1 MKHLVMIQFGELF
14 LKSEGVRRYYVRI
27 LTGSIHTALDAAGLE
42 HTIHQ
47 HRGRILISGEDSKA
61 IANIVSHIFGVVGV
75 ARCICIPT
83 DKEEIARV
91 AADMSQGKLHPG
103 MTFAVRARRSGVE
116 GFTSQE
122 LGAYVGSALWFEGLK
137 VDLSDPDY
145 ALYVEARHW
154 GTLIYDTILPGPGGL
169 PLGTQA
175 RVLSL
180 LSAGIDSPVAS
191 WLVMRRGCPTTFLN
205 LDGGAY
211 AGSGVNAAVIT
222 NFANLSHW
230 SPGRKITL
238 LQLNMES
245 FYEALLAE
253 DIIKNRCILCKRFML
268 RVAVAVAQ
276 EEKVA
281 ALVMGDT
288 IGQVASQTLENLGVT
303 DSLIPSDL
311 LLLRPLIT
319 NDKQETVDRA
329 RAIGTFQE
337 SPGDLSCAVV
347 PKHPAVAATIDVIKE
362 EEAKLDIA
370 SLVKTVIL
378 TKKVFIACDG
388 AVEEIVKK

>member
-1 MKHLVMIQFGELF
+1 MKNLVMIQYGELF
-14 LKSEGVRRYYVRI
+14 LKSEGVRRYYVKI

-42 HTIHQ
+42 HVIHQ
-47 HRGRILISGEDSKA
+47 HRGRILISGEESES

-75 ARCICIPT
+75 AQCICIPT
-83 DKEEIARV
+83 DKEEIART
-91 AADMSQGKLHPG
+91 AANLSRGKLQAG

-116 GFTSQE
+116 GFNSQE
-122 LGAYVGSALWFEGLK
+122 LAAYVGSALWFEGLT
-137 VDLSDPDY
+137 VDLNQPDY
-145 ALYVEARHW
+145 AMYVEARPW

-205 LDGGAY
+205 LDGGTY
-211 AGSGVNAAVIT
+211 AGSGVYDAVIT
-222 NFANLSHW
+222 NFSSLSRW

-238 LQLNMES
+238 LQLNMEP

-253 DIIKNRCILCKRFML
+253 DIVKNRCILCKRFML

-276 EEKVA
+276 EENAA

-347 PKHPAVAATIDVIKE
+347 PKHPAVAATIDVIEE
-362 EEAKLDIA
+362 EEARLNIP
-370 SLVKTVIL
+370 SLIETVLL
-378 TKKVFIACDG
+378 TKRVFIACDG
-388 AVEEIVKK
+388 TVEEIVKK